1 MTYEK
6 HFKTSCFCCK
16 ANQIYRTYTRFS
28 AACAITKTA
37 VVTIVTHVFHHC
49 KATTITSM
57 AEMINDSM
65 TLVLLFMS
73 KKIDMNYKCLTNYN
87 HSLQTKAQSNAND
100 NGIL

>member
-1 MTYEK
+1 
-6 HFKTSCFCCK
+6 
-16 ANQIYRTYTRFS
+16 
-28 AACAITKTA
+28 
-37 VVTIVTHVFHHC
+37 
-49 KATTITSM
+49 M